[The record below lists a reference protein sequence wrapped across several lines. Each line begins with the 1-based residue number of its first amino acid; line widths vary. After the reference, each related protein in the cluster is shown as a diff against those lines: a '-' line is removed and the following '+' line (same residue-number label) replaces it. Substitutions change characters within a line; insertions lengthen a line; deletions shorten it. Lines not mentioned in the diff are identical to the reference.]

1 MSASC
6 VLSPSVPAAES
17 GRHTP
22 QICRLISGQHGLRC
36 SRPNK
41 ICLASCRPA
50 IHFRFKTLQVFSRVR
65 IRQGIRFQAPP
76 TKRCACFSCNT
87 AQKED
92 IGKVKAWTHQTRGCI
107 GTIPPDTFGALASA
121 ERINAYGIM
130 APSGTEMDPYTPA
143 FQFFMREP
151 ISCSLHMTV
160 CSDCTCIRY
169 AEVLFVL

>member
-22 QICRLISGQHGLRC
+22 QIC
-36 SRPNK
+36 
-41 ICLASCRPA
+41 
-50 IHFRFKTLQVFSRVR
+50 RFKTLQVFSRVR

-107 GTIPPDTFGALASA
+107 GTIPPGVRPQETCVSDILLVYHLLG
-121 ERINAYGIM
+121 RGCKHH
-130 APSGTEMDPYTPA
+130 
-143 FQFFMREP
+143 R
-151 ISCSLHMTV
+151 MTV
-160 CSDCTCIRY
+160 HYSMSNASNFNVYWQCC
-169 AEVLFVL
+169 VHW